1 MQLFIGVR
9 QNNCLEHF
17 TTLPVKKMKFSIKD
31 FFSEYDQTGSFSTD
45 QLRFTKE
52 ILNGK
57 VHFLMKE
64 EDLKLRNLMLKN
76 QISFR
81 EVFGISP
88 GVQPRI
94 FQGRGIRFLVSFQV
108 SWIKGTLIKISSAA
122 RKKGLRGKS
131 SQFFLLDTLKIAFQ
145 MRNLTHL

>member
-1 MQLFIGVR
+1 
-9 QNNCLEHF
+9 
-17 TTLPVKKMKFSIKD
+17 
-31 FFSEYDQTGSFSTD
+31 
-45 QLRFTKE
+45 
-52 ILNGK
+52 
-57 VHFLMKE
+57 
-64 EDLKLRNLMLKN
+64 MLKN

-122 RKKGLRGKS
+122 RKKGLPGKS
-131 SQFFLLDTLKIAFQ
+131 S
-145 MRNLTHL
+145 